1 MNGKQRPDGFPDTFG
16 PGVSVRDIDLDAE
29 EFVVGGERLTESSAA
44 EIAERLERRVGR
56 PALGEPGKRSP
67 ALNLRIAR
75 ADKDQLEAL
84 ARQQG
89 RRTSDLVRDALREYL
104 DRHVS

>member
-1 MNGKQRPDGFPDTFG
+1 MSGKQCPDGFPGAFAPD
-16 PGVSVRDIDLDAE
+16 VSLRDIDLDAE
-29 EFVVGGERLTESSAA
+29 EFVIGGKPLTESHAA

-67 ALNLRIAR
+67 ALSLRIAR
-75 ADKDQLEAL
+75 ADKDQLEVL

-104 DRHVS
+104 DRHAS

>member
-1 MNGKQRPDGFPDTFG
+1 MNGKQRPDGVAGTFG
-16 PGVSVRDIDLDAE
+16 PDISVRDIDLDIE
-29 EFVVGGERLTESSAA
+29 EFVVGGERLTESRAA

-56 PALGEPGKRSP
+56 PALGEPGKQSP

-75 ADKDQLEAL
+75 ADKDQLEVL

-89 RRTSDLVRDALREYL
+89 RRTSDVVREALREYL
-104 DRHVS
+104 DRHAS